1 VKVSSAQSSVGSF
14 ELRTSN
20 QIDFLMADDCF
31 YHRVNGEGTESAEFL
46 FNHELFLE
54 TERGH

>member
-1 VKVSSAQSSVGSF
+1 VRSRQCAVGSF

-20 QIDFLMADDCF
+20 QFDFLMADDCF

>member
-1 VKVSSAQSSVGSF
+1 MMKAETLAILGV
-14 ELRTSN
+14 
-20 QIDFLMADDCF
+20 CF
-31 YHRVNGEGTESAEFL
+31 FVLFYQRENGEGTESTEFL